1 MNKKLS
7 NKKRKFEL
15 VSKLSKIDKIYNET
29 NDIMNHILYYANKII
44 ENYSLEFSENTSP
57 NIPKTQLNLRNQTQ
71 DLTSLIEWKKFL
83 NLFIEEIDILC
94 IIEKNNLSMSFYPLN
109 HILIDSK
116 KQLLEIHSNN
126 NYKLKKQLIEKIN
139 SVLNTI
145 NSN

>member
-116 KQLLEIHSNN
+116 KQLLEIHSSN